1 MNAII
6 DTISWLGHAGF
17 RIDGDS
23 TVYIDPFNISGGPMA
38 DLILV
43 THTHYDHYSP
53 EDIKKI
59 SGPNTTL
66 VITEDAAVDGG
77 IQVVRAAPGTIL
89 DVTGVQVRAI
99 PAYNIN
105 KAFHPRENR
114 WVGYVVSIGGATV
127 YHTGD
132 TDAIPEMEGLDPD
145 VALVP
150 VGGTYTMNAAEA
162 AGAVKS
168 MNASAAIPMHW
179 GEIVGERDDAVEFQ
193 RLVGDAARVVIKE
206 KE

>member
-1 MNAII
+1 
-6 DTISWLGHAGF
+6 
-17 RIDGDS
+17 
-23 TVYIDPFNISGGPMA
+23 VYIDPFNITGGPTA

-59 SGPNTTL
+59 SGPDTVL
-66 VITEDAAVDGG
+66 VITEDATVDGG
-77 IQVVRAAPGTIL
+77 IDVVRASPGDTL
-89 DVTGVQVRAI
+89 EVKGVQVRTVA
-99 PAYNIN
+99 AYNIN
-105 KAFHPRENR
+105 KAFHPKENR
-114 WVGYVVSIGGATV
+114 WVGYIVSMGSKNV

-132 TDAIPEMEGLDPD
+132 TDAIPEMEELGPD

-162 AGAVKS
+162 AEAVKS
-168 MNASAAIPMHW
+168 MKAAAAIPMHW
-179 GEIVGERDDAVEFQ
+179 GEIVGERSDAVEFE
-193 RLVGDAARVVIKE
+193 RLVGDAARVFIKE

>member
-1 MNAII
+1 MNNII
-6 DTISWLGHAGF
+6 DTISWLGHAAF

-23 TVYIDPFNISGGPMA
+23 TVYIDPFNITGGPTA

-59 SGPNTTL
+59 SGPDTVL
-66 VITEDAAVDGG
+66 VITEDATVDGG
-77 IQVVRAAPGTIL
+77 IDVVRASPGDTL
-89 DVTGVQVRAI
+89 EVKGVQVRTVA
-99 PAYNIN
+99 AYNIN
-105 KAFHPRENR
+105 KAFHPKENR
-114 WVGYVVSIGGATV
+114 WVGYIVSMGSKNV

-132 TDAIPEMEGLDPD
+132 TDAIPEMEELGPD

-162 AGAVKS
+162 AEAVKS
-168 MNASAAIPMHW
+168 MKAAAAIPMHW
-179 GEIVGERDDAVEFQ
+179 GEIVGERSDAVEFE
-193 RLVGDAARVVIKE
+193 RLVGDAARVFIKE